1 MPDFSP
7 PKDKCFR
14 GKIKIWKQPNFP
26 SCQKEKKFKI
36 FFCYVFIMH
45 FKFFFVKCFVC
56 LCIYVCFLIFFLD
69 WSFFFPTFFLCVH
82 LHYFLVLIF
91 NIFYFSS
98 DKVLPIT
105 SLTTPPFQ
113 KLCGNCHVV
122 DVIIRSTT
130 DVHCNVC
137 NSKSNVHICF
147 FHGSIATIEG
157 KWHDEILRMTKFEFL
172 DLLIQNKFNF
182 PFQFTF
188 MVNFNCCPHLPLVV
202 FKKT

>member
-1 MPDFSP
+1 LPDFSP

-26 SCQKEKKFKI
+26 SCQKEKKFKNN
-36 FFCYVFIMH
+36 FCYVFIMH
-45 FKFFFVKCFVC
+45 FSFFLLNV
-56 LCIYVCFLIFFLD
+56 LCTYVYMCVFIFFLD
-69 WSFFFPTFFLCVH
+69 WFFFSHIFFVCVH
-82 LHYFLVLIF
+82 FHYFLVLIF
-91 NIFYFSS
+91 FIFYFSS
-98 DKVLPIT
+98 DKVLSIT

-113 KLCGNCHVV
+113 KFCGNCHVT
-122 DVIIRSTT
+122 DVIICPTT

-147 FHGSIATIEG
+147 FHDSITTIEG
-157 KWHDEILRMTKFEFL
+157 KWHDEILHMTKFEFL

-182 PFQFTF
+182 SFQFTF